1 MKDGMGNMLKQ
12 MQQMQQNLQKAQE
25 DFHKKEIIG
34 ESGAGLVKITMNGKH
49 SVISVDIDAS
59 ILSEDKDLVE
69 DLVAAAVNDAT
80 HKIEKL
86 QEENISGLGQGMGLP
101 GNFKLPF

>member
-1 MKDGMGNMLKQ
+1 MKNGMGDMLK
-12 MQQMQQNLQKAQE
+12 QMQQNLQKTQE
-25 DFHKKEIIG
+25 DFHKKEVTG
-34 ESGAGLVKITMNGKH
+34 ESGAGLVRVTMNGKH
-49 SVISVDIDAS
+49 SVTSVNIDAS

-69 DLVAAAVNDAT
+69 DLLAAAVNDAS

-86 QEENISGLGQGMGLP
+86 QEESMSGLGQGMGLP